1 MKEHITIEN
10 TVWGGDEGDDGV
22 RIKRGGIWNEHMPS
36 VLSEHTNSISQTHD
50 IIVSIVASL
59 LMSNCP
65 TGPDPHP
72 QKETY
77 LAGSSGGAS
86 GCILV
91 TRLPLASLLL

>member
-1 MKEHITIEN
+1 MGRG
-10 TVWGGDEGDDGV
+10 VGGDGGGDGV
-22 RIKRGGIWNEHMPS
+22 RIKRGGIWKEHMHS
-36 VLSEHTNSISQTHD
+36 VLSEHTNSISPTYD
-50 IIVSIVASL
+50 IIVSVVASL
-59 LMSNCP
+59 LMSNCL